1 MTGMTADLTTF
12 AARTIQIKK
21 NFQQTKKTTNS
32 YNKFVPKK
40 YFQSNTENLNIT
52 IMQQNGIQF
61 GTKI

>member
-12 AARTIQIKK
+12 AARIIQITK
-21 NFQQTKKTTNS
+21 NFQQKK
-32 YNKFVPKK
+32 NKFVPKK

-52 IMQQNGIQF
+52 IMQQNGIHF

>member
-12 AARTIQIKK
+12 AARIIQITKS
-21 NFQQTKKTTNS
+21 FQQKKKTNF

-52 IMQQNGIQF
+52 IMQQNGIHF

>member
-12 AARTIQIKK
+12 AARRIQIKK
-21 NFQQTKKTTNS
+21 NFQQTKKTNS

-40 YFQSNTENLNIT
+40 YFQSNTEILNIT
-52 IMQQNGIQF
+52 IMQQNGIHF

>member
-12 AARTIQIKK
+12 AARIIQIKK
-21 NFQQTKKTTNS
+21 NFKQTKKKTNS

-52 IMQQNGIQF
+52 IMQKNGIHF